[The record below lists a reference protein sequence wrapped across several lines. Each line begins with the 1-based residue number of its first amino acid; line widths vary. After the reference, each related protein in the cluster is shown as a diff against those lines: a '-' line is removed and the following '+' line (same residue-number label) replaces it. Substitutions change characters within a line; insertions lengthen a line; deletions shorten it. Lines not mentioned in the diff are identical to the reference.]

1 MKKSKKNKGK
11 EEEEQCQRQMNKCER
26 TIRLMGIS
34 YQYTK
39 KRRFADHF
47 SYDQL
52 AAGTNGGKRQ
62 AKVEGLVER
71 EKKLK
76 F

>member
-34 YQYTK
+34 Y
-39 KRRFADHF
+39 
-47 SYDQL
+47 
-52 AAGTNGGKRQ
+52 
-62 AKVEGLVER
+62 
-71 EKKLK
+71 
-76 F
+76 